1 MKFNLLL
8 RVKAISHLIDFDL
21 VFPHHLFQDFRLVKV
36 LSGDSDKSNDNN
48 VQETGNEYYIR
59 RNKENGIPKAVPK
72 QPNLETNQIS
82 NVDETTLGPD
92 PTQISPEPKY
102 LTTGPPRTTS
112 ATTSDTNDILKY
124 LNVPAIKA
132 DAAQSTPKNTSPSST
147 SSLDYEI
154 IIREGKEVITIY
166 PETITKL
173 LNSFAPPVAQ
183 PAPENLTDVIKVVS
197 PYESSTTQMPLWEE
211 EVRKKYPLALDSDED
226 HSDPE
231 LIENETKND
240 KLEEIDFIKR
250 IKDSFENQSEVE
262 VRVSTGQ
269 PKRWDDYVENI
280 VLPIENIDDTQ
291 TELNEWGNRVSD
303 IDDDDDDEDDENE
316 DSYERGY
323 DSDEDDDYVS
333 SGERLSSYR
342 KVYSR

>member
-1 MKFNLLL
+1 M
-8 RVKAISHLIDFDL
+8 
-21 VFPHHLFQDFRLVKV
+21 KV
-36 LSGDSDKSNDNN
+36 LSGDSEKSDNK
-48 VQETGNEYYIR
+48 VPETGSEFYIR
-59 RNKENGIPKAVPK
+59 RDKDNEIPKAVPK
-72 QPNLETNQIS
+72 QPHLETNQIS
-82 NVDETTLGPD
+82 NVDETTLGPE

-102 LTTGPPRTTS
+102 LTTIPPRTTS

-124 LNVPAIKA
+124 LNVPANKA
-132 DAAQSTPKNTSPSST
+132 SDKNTSST
-147 SSLDYEI
+147 STTSLDYEI

-173 LNSFAPPVAQ
+173 LNSFAPPPAYQ
-183 PAPENLTDVIKVVS
+183 PAPENLTDIIRVIS
-197 PYESSTTQMPLWEE
+197 PFESSTTQMPLWEE
-211 EVRKKYPLALDSDED
+211 EVRKKYPLALDSNED
-226 HSDPE
+226 TADPE
-231 LIENETKND
+231 VPETETKND
-240 KLEEIDFIKR
+240 KLEEMDFIKR

-262 VRVSTGQ
+262 VKVSTSQ

-303 IDDDDDDEDDENE
+303 IDEDDDDDDDENE
-316 DSYERGY
+316 DSYEKGY

>member
-1 MKFNLLL
+1 M
-8 RVKAISHLIDFDL
+8 
-21 VFPHHLFQDFRLVKV
+21 KV
-36 LSGDSDKSNDNN
+36 LSGDSDKSNNNN
-48 VQETGNEYYIR
+48 VQETGNEFYIR
-59 RNKENGIPKAVPK
+59 RNKENEIPKAVPK
-72 QPNLETNQIS
+72 QPNIETNQIS
-82 NVDETTLGPD
+82 NVDETTLGPE
-92 PTQISPEPKY
+92 PTQISPELKY

-132 DAAQSTPKNTSPSST
+132 DAAQSIPKNTSPSST
-147 SSLDYEI
+147 TSLDYEI

-183 PAPENLTDVIKVVS
+183 PAPENLTDVIRVVS

-226 HSDPE
+226 HSHPE
-231 LIENETKND
+231 LIETETKND

-291 TELNEWGNRVSD
+291 TELNEWGKRVSD
-303 IDDDDDDEDDENE
+303 IDDDDEDDENE